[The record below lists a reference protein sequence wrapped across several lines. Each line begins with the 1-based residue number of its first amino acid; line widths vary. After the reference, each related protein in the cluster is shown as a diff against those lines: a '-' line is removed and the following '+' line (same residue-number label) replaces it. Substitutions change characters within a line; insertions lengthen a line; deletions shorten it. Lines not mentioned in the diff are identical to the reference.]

1 MTDIDFSQHHFL
13 VVDDKRFLR
22 NLIQGVLLQR
32 HAGSVRHASHGAG
45 AINMLSSALGEI
57 DCILCDWNME
67 PVNGLELLRMIRTE
81 RIDYA
86 PRDIRF
92 IMMTGYGDERVVK
105 AAMALDVSGYLVKP
119 VSSEHLIKVISA
131 VFTKPQPLKAPDVYE
146 KAAAVDLPD
155 DVLGDGRRIPPWVL
169 LSAMRQ
175 TDRQTVTESLDQIRA
190 ESANSEHSRV
200 VKNPRT
206 LALDEISAGQ
216 VLAEN
221 IYNEIGRLLL
231 ARGTVLNDSM
241 LHRLNDV
248 MLASHESIRLLV
260 GDFGE

>member
-1 MTDIDFSQHHFL
+1 MTDIDLSKHHFL
-13 VVDDKRFLR
+13 IVDDKRFLR

-45 AINMLSSALGEI
+45 AINMLSSGLGEV

-67 PVNGLELLRMIRTE
+67 PVNGLELLRMIRSG

-105 AAMALDVSGYLVKP
+105 AAMTLDVSGYLVKP
-119 VSSEHLIKVISA
+119 VSSEHLIKVIGS
-131 VFTKPQPLKAPDVYE
+131 VFSRPQPLKAPHFYE
-146 KAAAVDLPD
+146 KADEVDLPD
-155 DVLGDGRRIPPWVL
+155 DVLEGGKRIPPWVL
-169 LSAMRQ
+169 LSSMRQ
-175 TDRQTVTESLDQIRA
+175 TERDSITESLDQISA
-190 ESANSEHSRV
+190 ESANTGHSRV
-200 VKNPRT
+200 ISNPRT
-206 LALDEISAGQ
+206 LGLDEITAGQ
-216 VLAEN
+216 VLAED

-231 ARGTVLNDSM
+231 ARGTVLNGTM
-241 LHRLNDV
+241 LHRLHDV

-260 GDFGE
+260 GDFEE